1 MGVCVNKVFS
11 LLMFFTFSFSA
22 PGGGCCSS
30 YVFAGSSS
38 EETSGNAGIAAA
50 QPEPGQV
57 SELGFPGSCGM
68 CGETSKNKHFCCLI
82 PKIFYSHM
90 SCKKHLFS

>member
-1 MGVCVNKVFS
+1 MEMGVCVNKVFS
-11 LLMFFTFSFSA
+11 LLTFFTFSFSA

-57 SELGFPGSCGM
+57 SELGFPGSL
-68 CGETSKNKHFCCLI
+68 ESLK
-82 PKIFYSHM
+82 KIINREKWSQSPRYRVQRGSFM
-90 SCKKHLFS
+90 

>member
-1 MGVCVNKVFS
+1 MQKHMEMGVCVNKVFS
-11 LLMFFTFSFSA
+11 LLTFFMFSFSA

-38 EETSGNAGIAAA
+38 EETSRNAGIAAA

-57 SELGFPGSCGM
+57 SELGFPGLLESL
-68 CGETSKNKHFCCLI
+68 K
-82 PKIFYSHM
+82 KIINRE
-90 SCKKHLFS
+90 K